1 MGTLRFREKISLT
14 EMFDKIAASEEF
26 RSRRIDVS
34 DMMDDGSVMRDGSE
48 SKSTLQRN
56 LDFLKS
62 VLLSSSAMYVLQED
76 TESHQLYFSN
86 NSLPG
91 KSQDDQICIDFL
103 EDLLFSNLN
112 LVCWPSRGERDG

>member
-1 MGTLRFREKISLT
+1 MGTLRFREKISLA
-14 EMFDKIAASEEF
+14 ELFGKIAASEEF
-26 RSRRIDVS
+26 RSRRIDAS
-34 DMMDDGSVMRDGSE
+34 DMMDGSVMRDGNE

-62 VLLSSSAMYVLQED
+62 VLLSSSAMYILQED
-76 TESHQLYFSN
+76 PKSHQLYFSN

-103 EDLLFSNLN
+103 EDLLFSNFD
-112 LVCWPSRGERDG
+112 LVCWPSRVERDG

>member
-56 LDFLKS
+56 LDFLTSTK
-62 VLLSSSAMYVLQED
+62 
-76 TESHQLYFSN
+76 
-86 NSLPG
+86 
-91 KSQDDQICIDFL
+91 
-103 EDLLFSNLN
+103 
-112 LVCWPSRGERDG
+112 